1 VKAEKHTPR
10 LLGAAF
16 LLVIVTSAIG
26 GTVFNS
32 AVGSGSIS
40 DILIRI
46 SQQPTLMRISILAD
60 LANGLAIVVLAV
72 LLYMV
77 LNKQNKTIAL
87 IALGWW
93 LAEALFDPISRIGA
107 AALIPLSQDFVKAG
121 APDHSYY
128 QTFGEF
134 LYAGVARQGYTIHM
148 FFYCAGGI
156 LWYYLFY
163 TSKYIPRV
171 ISLFGL
177 LAASVGLVGI
187 VLELLGYALP
197 IVVYLPIG
205 LFELTVGFW
214 LMLKGIKE
222 SSEQSVTMRRAN
234 A

>member
-107 AALIPLSQDFVKAG
+107 AALIPLSQDFVNAG

-128 QTFGEF
+128 QMFGEF

-163 TSKYIPRV
+163 TSKYIRV
-171 ISLFGL
+171 KVCRARISVCHLVSGRWSSTARPFPEAL
-177 LAASVGLVGI
+177 LSRPVKDGSTCRSR
-187 VLELLGYALP
+187 LGYLGQGAGQMPASARL
-197 IVVYLPIG
+197 
-205 LFELTVGFW
+205 
-214 LMLKGIKE
+214 
-222 SSEQSVTMRRAN
+222 R
-234 A
+234 